1 MTQPPSAPA
10 DPAAVVPP
18 PHAWLN
24 ALPAEEAR
32 RALARC
38 CGARRWVD
46 GMLATRPF
54 ASPAALHQAADAVWA
69 ALGPADFLEAFAH
82 HPAIG
87 ARADAIGAWS
97 SEEQARAA
105 EGAAAVAAELQ
116 ALNEAYAARFG
127 YTFIICATGKSA
139 PEVLAHLRARLG
151 NDADAELRTAAAEQA
166 SITHLRLEKLSR

>member
-1 MTQPPSAPA
+1 VTTTPPA
-10 DPAAVVPP
+10 DPATVAPP

-46 GMLATRPF
+46 GMLAARPF

-69 ALGPADFLEAFAH
+69 ALGPPDFLEAFAH

-87 ARADAIGAWS
+87 ARADAISAWS

-105 EGAAAVAAELQ
+105 EGAAAAAAELRE
-116 ALNEAYAARFG
+116 LNEAYAARFG
-127 YTFIICATGKSA
+127 YTFIICATGKAA
-139 PEVLAHLRARLG
+139 PEILAQLRARLG
-151 NDADAELRTAAAEQA
+151 NDAGAELRAAAAEQA